1 MSLVKYAFEAE
12 SERLL
17 NRGQWGKKK
26 GGLCCFDV
34 GVMSTKDVCWKEL
47 NQVSQRRS
55 YGFFQKENL
64 YAYIYS
70 LVKGLKS
77 SFKEQFNCE

>member
-34 GVMSTKDVCWKEL
+34 EVMSTKDVCWNEL
-47 NQVSQRRS
+47 NQVSQRRR
-55 YGFFQKENL
+55 YR
-64 YAYIYS
+64 
-70 LVKGLKS
+70 
-77 SFKEQFNCE
+77 